1 MLAFETSQSVILK
14 MVLKPCN
21 GGSLVIKSTAIVW
34 NGKSLVGAIGYKGG
48 FVGCVLTL
56 LA

>member
-21 GGSLVIKSTAIVW
+21 GGSLVIKSIAIVW
-34 NGKSLVGAIGYKGG
+34 NGKSLVGVIGYKGG
-48 FVGCVLTL
+48 FVGCVFVTF
-56 LA
+56 